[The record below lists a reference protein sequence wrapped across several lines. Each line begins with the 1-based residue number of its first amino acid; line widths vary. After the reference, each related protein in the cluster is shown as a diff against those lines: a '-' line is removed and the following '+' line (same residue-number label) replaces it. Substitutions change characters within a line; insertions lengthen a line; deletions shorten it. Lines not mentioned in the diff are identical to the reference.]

1 MGNGLFRMPRSGL
14 VRMYY
19 EATIRSFVMRHCNV
33 ASLEERATLVKEMQA
48 AAKARKRSFGEL
60 VTVCPQ
66 ELADSPIL
74 KFKKR
79 RVETSVGELQHN

>member
-1 MGNGLFRMPRSGL
+1 MGNGLVRMPRNGL

-19 EATIRSFVMRHCNV
+19 EETIRSFVMRQYNV
-33 ASLEERATLVKEMQA
+33 ASLEERAASVKEMQA

-60 VTVCPQ
+60 VSVCPQ
-66 ELADSPIL
+66 EVANSPIL

-79 RVETSVGELQHN
+79 RIEASAGEL